1 MPSALRS
8 SLVFMRFRP
17 LASKNIA
24 GAAIVIVALSTLLA
38 ACSGSTKRPPPAE
51 LGSNTVLLGVRQ
63 AWTNRIGEVPAGV
76 APVVVG
82 TTVVI
87 AAGDG
92 TVLAIDA
99 ATGKDLWRAS
109 VGAELATGAGSD
121 GKLTAVITRSNEVVA
136 LDAGKEVWRVK
147 LPAQSFTAPL
157 VAGGRVFALAADR
170 SVTALDGATGRRLW
184 VQQRPGEPLVLR
196 QPGTL
201 LAVGDTLV
209 AGLAGRLVGLNPNN
223 GSVRWDAPIA
233 SPRGTNEVERLVDL
247 VGRTNRVGDV
257 VCARAF
263 QAAVGCV
270 NAARGTLLW
279 SKSANGAEGVHG
291 DDRLVIGTESDG
303 KVLAWR
309 MADGERAW
317 VSERLQYRS
326 LTAPLMVGR
335 TVVIGDGTGLVHL
348 LSREDGSPMNRLST
362 DNSAIAAS
370 PVLAAGNLIV
380 VTRSGGIYGFA
391 PE

>member
-1 MPSALRS
+1 MSSAPRS
-8 SLVFMRFRP
+8 SSSFKNFRP
-17 LASKNIA
+17 LAQWNIA
-24 GAAIVIVALSTLLA
+24 GAAIILVAIGTLLS
-38 ACSGSTKRPPPAE
+38 ACSSGANRPKPAE
-51 LGSNTVLLGVRQ
+51 LGANTALLGVRQ
-63 AWTNRIGEVPAGV
+63 AWTNRIGEVPAGA

-82 TTVVI
+82 TSVI
-87 AAGDG
+87 VASSDG
-92 TVLAIDA
+92 TVAALDA
-99 ATGKDLWRAS
+99 ATGKDLWRGTAG
-109 VGAELATGAGSD
+109 GALATGAGSD

-136 LDAGKEVWRVK
+136 LEAGKELWRVK
-147 LPAQSFTAPL
+147 LAAQSFTAPL

-170 SVTALDGATGRRLW
+170 SVTALDGATGRKLW
-184 VQQRPGEPLVLR
+184 VQQRPGEPLVLK
-196 QPGTL
+196 QPGTM
-201 LAVGDTLV
+201 LAVSDTLV

-247 VGRTNRVGDV
+247 VGRTNRAGDI

-279 SKSANGAEGVHG
+279 NKPANGAEGVHG
-291 DDRLVIGTESDG
+291 DDRLVVGTETDG
-303 KVLAWR
+303 KVVAWR

-317 VSERLQYRS
+317 VSERLLYRS

-348 LSREDGSPMNRLST
+348 LSREDGSPLNRMST

-370 PVLAAGNLIV
+370 PVLAAGTLIV
-380 VTRSGGIYGFA
+380 VTRNGGIYGFT

>member
-8 SLVFMRFRP
+8 SSIFKHIRP
-17 LASKNIA
+17 LAQWNIA
-24 GAAIVIVALSTLLA
+24 GAAIVIVAAVTLLT
-38 ACSGSTKRPPPAE
+38 ACSSGSKRPPPAE
-51 LGSNTVLLGVRQ
+51 LGANTALLGVRQ
-63 AWTNRIGEVPAGV
+63 AWTNRVGEIPAGL
-76 APVVVG
+76 APAVVG

-87 AAGDG
+87 ASGDG

-99 ATGKDLWRAS
+99 ATGKDQWRAS
-109 VGAELATGAGSD
+109 AGAELATGAGSD
-121 GKLTAVITRSNEVVA
+121 GKLTAVITRNNEVVA
-136 LDAGKEVWRVK
+136 LESGKELWRVK

-170 SVTALDGATGRRLW
+170 SVTALDGATGHKLW

-196 QPGTL
+196 QPGTM

-247 VGRTNRVGDV
+247 VGRTNRAGDI

-279 SKSANGAEGVHG
+279 NKPANGAEGLHG
-291 DDRLVIGTESDG
+291 DDRLVVGTENDG
-303 KVLAWR
+303 KVVAWR

-326 LTAPLMVGR
+326 LTAPLLVGR
-335 TVVIGDGTGLVHL
+335 TVVIGDGAGLVHF
-348 LSREDGSPMNRLST
+348 LSREDGSPLNRLST

-380 VTRSGGIYGFA
+380 VTRNGGIYGFA

>member
-1 MPSALRS
+1 MSSALRS

>member
-1 MPSALRS
+1 MPSAQCS
-8 SLVFMRFRP
+8 SSIFKHFRP
-17 LASKNIA
+17 LAQWNTA
-24 GAAIVIVALSTLLA
+24 AAAIALVAISALLS
-38 ACSGSTKRPPPAE
+38 ACSSGSNRPKPAE
-51 LGSNTVLLGVRQ
+51 LGANTALIGVRQ
-63 AWTNRIGEVPAGV
+63 AWTNRIGELSAGA

-82 TTVVI
+82 TSVI
-87 AAGDG
+87 LASSDG
-92 TVLAIDA
+92 TVAAIDV
-99 ATGKDLWRAS
+99 ATGRDLWRGSAG
-109 VGAELATGAGSD
+109 GALATGAGSD
-121 GKLTAVITRSNEVVA
+121 GSLAAVITRSNEVVA
-136 LDAGKEVWRVK
+136 LEGGKELWRVK
-147 LPAQSFTAPL
+147 LSAQSFTAPL

-170 SVTALDGATGRRLW
+170 SVTALDGATGRKLW
-184 VQQRPGEPLVLR
+184 VQQRPGEPLVLK
-196 QPGTL
+196 QPGTM

-209 AGLAGRLVGLNPNN
+209 AGLAGRLVGLNPSN

-247 VGRTNRVGDV
+247 VGRTNRTGDI

-279 SKSANGAEGVHG
+279 TKPANGAEGLHG
-291 DDRLVIGTESDG
+291 DDRLVVGTESDG
-303 KVLAWR
+303 KVVAWR
-309 MADGERAW
+309 MADGERVW

-326 LTAPLMVGR
+326 LTAPLVVGR

-348 LSREDGSPMNRLST
+348 LSREDGSPLNRLST

-370 PVLAAGNLIV
+370 PVLAAGTLVV
-380 VTRSGGIYGFA
+380 VTRNGGIYGFA

>member
-8 SLVFMRFRP
+8 SSIFKHFRP
-17 LASKNIA
+17 LAKWNIA
-24 GAAIVIVALSTLLA
+24 RAAIVIVATSTLLS
-38 ACSGSTKRPPPAE
+38 ACSSGSKRPLPAE
-51 LGSNTVLLGVRQ
+51 LGANTALLGVRQ
-63 AWTNRIGEVPAGV
+63 AWTNRIGEVPAGA

-82 TTVVI
+82 TSI
-87 AAGDG
+87 IFASNDG
-92 TVLAIDA
+92 TVAALDA
-99 ATGKDLWRAS
+99 ATGKDQWRATAG
-109 VGAELATGAGSD
+109 GALATGAGSD

-136 LDAGKEVWRVK
+136 LDGGKELWRVK

-170 SVTALDGATGRRLW
+170 SVTALDGATGRKLW
-184 VQQRPGEPLVLR
+184 VQQRPGEPLVLK
-196 QPGTL
+196 QPGTI

-209 AGLAGRLVGLNPNN
+209 VGLAGRLVGLNPNN
-223 GSVRWDAPIA
+223 GSVRWEAPIA

-247 VGRTNRVGDV
+247 VGRTNRAGDI

-270 NAARGTLLW
+270 NAARGILLW
-279 SKSANGAEGVHG
+279 SKVANGAEGVHG
-291 DDRLVIGTESDG
+291 DDRLVVGTESDG
-303 KVLAWR
+303 KVVAWR

-317 VSERLQYRS
+317 VTERLQYRY
-326 LTAPLMVGR
+326 LTAPLVVGR
-335 TVVIGDGTGLVHL
+335 TVVIGDSTGLVHL
-348 LSREDGSPMNRLST
+348 LSREDGSALNRLST

-380 VTRSGGIYGFA
+380 VTRNGGIYGFA

>member
-8 SLVFMRFRP
+8 SSIFKHFRP
-17 LASKNIA
+17 LAQRNVA
-24 GAAIVIVALSTLLA
+24 GAAIALLALSTLLS
-38 ACSGSTKRPPPAE
+38 ACSSGANRPKPAE
-51 LGSNTVLLGVRQ
+51 LGANTALIGVRQ
-63 AWTNRIGEVPAGV
+63 AWTNRIGEVSAGA

-82 TTVVI
+82 TSVI
-87 AAGDG
+87 VAGADG
-92 TVLAIDA
+92 TVAAMDA
-99 ATGKDLWRAS
+99 ATGKELWRGTA
-109 VGAELATGAGSD
+109 GTDLATGAGSD
-121 GKLTAVITRSNEVVA
+121 GKLTAVITRSNQVVA
-136 LDAGKEVWRVK
+136 LEGGKELWRVK

-170 SVTALDGATGRRLW
+170 SVTALDGATGRKLW
-184 VQQRPGEPLVLR
+184 VQQRPGEPLVLK

-247 VGRTNRVGDV
+247 VGRTNRAGDV

-270 NAARGTLLW
+270 NTARGTLLW
-279 SKSANGAEGVHG
+279 NKPANGAEGVHG
-291 DDRLVIGTESDG
+291 DDRLVVGTEQDG
-303 KVLAWR
+303 KVVAWR

-326 LTAPLMVGR
+326 LTAPLVVGR
-335 TVVIGDGTGLVHL
+335 TVVIGDSTGLVHL
-348 LSREDGSPMNRLST
+348 LSREDGSPLNRLST

-370 PVLAAGNLIV
+370 PVIAAGTLIV
-380 VTRSGGIYGFA
+380 VTRNGGIYGFA

>member
-8 SLVFMRFRP
+8 SFIFKHIRP
-17 LASKNIA
+17 LAQWNIA
-24 GAAIVIVALSTLLA
+24 GAAIVIVAFSTLLS
-38 ACSGSTKRPPPAE
+38 ACSSSTKRPQPAE
-51 LGSNTVLLGVRQ
+51 LGANTALLGVRQ
-63 AWTNRIGEVPAGV
+63 AWTNRIGEVPAGA

-82 TTVVI
+82 SSVI
-87 AAGDG
+87 VASSDG
-92 TVLAIDA
+92 TVAALDA
-99 ATGKDLWRAS
+99 ATGKDMWRGTAG
-109 VGAELATGAGSD
+109 GALAAGAGSD
-121 GKLTAVITRSNEVVA
+121 GKLTAVITRNNEVVA
-136 LDAGKEVWRVK
+136 LEGGKEMWRVK

-170 SVTALDGATGRRLW
+170 SVTALDGATGRKLW
-184 VQQRPGEPLVLR
+184 VQQRPGEPLVLK

-247 VGRTNRVGDV
+247 VGRTNRVGDI

-270 NAARGTLLW
+270 NAARGALLW
-279 SKSANGAEGVHG
+279 TKPANGAEGVHG
-291 DDRLVIGTESDG
+291 DDRLVVGTENDG
-303 KVLAWR
+303 KVVAWR

-317 VSERLQYRS
+317 VSERLLYRY
-326 LTAPLMVGR
+326 LTAPLVVGR
-335 TVVIGDGTGLVHL
+335 AVVVGDNAGLVHI
-348 LSREDGSPMNRLST
+348 LSREDGSPLNRLST
-362 DNSAIAAS
+362 DGSAIAAS
-370 PVLAAGNLIV
+370 PVLAAGTLVV
-380 VTRSGGIYGFA
+380 VTRNGGIYGFA

>member
-8 SLVFMRFRP
+8 SSIFKHIRP
-17 LASKNIA
+17 VAQWNTA
-24 GAAIVIVALSTLLA
+24 GAAIVIVAFSTLLS
-38 ACSGSTKRPPPAE
+38 ACSSSSKRPQPAE
-51 LGSNTVLLGVRQ
+51 LGTNTALLGVRQ
-63 AWTNRIGEVPAGV
+63 AWTNRIGEVPPGAM
-76 APVVVG
+76 PVVVG
-82 TTVVI
+82 TNVI
-87 AAGDG
+87 FASADG
-92 TVLAIDA
+92 TVAALDA
-99 ATGKDLWRAS
+99 ATGKDQWRGSA
-109 VGAELATGAGSD
+109 GADLATGAGSD

-136 LDAGKEVWRVK
+136 LEGGKELWRVK

-170 SVTALDGATGRRLW
+170 SVTALDGATGRKLW
-184 VQQRPGEPLVLR
+184 VQQRPGEPLVLK
-196 QPGTL
+196 QPGTM

-223 GSVRWDAPIA
+223 GTVRWDAPIA
-233 SPRGTNEVERLVDL
+233 TPRGTNEVERLVDL
-247 VGRTNRVGDV
+247 VGRTNRAGDV

-279 SKSANGAEGVHG
+279 NKPANGAEGVHG
-291 DDRLVIGTESDG
+291 DDRLVVGTENDG
-303 KVLAWR
+303 KVVAWR

-326 LTAPLMVGR
+326 LTAPLVVGR

-348 LSREDGSPMNRLST
+348 LSREDGSPLNRLST

-370 PVLAAGNLIV
+370 PVLAAGTLIV
-380 VTRSGGIYGFA
+380 VTRNGGIYGFA

>member
-1 MPSALRS
+1 MSSAPRS
-8 SLVFMRFRP
+8 SSIFRHFWP
-17 LASKNIA
+17 LAQRKIA
-24 GAAIVIVALSTLLA
+24 GAAIILVAISALMS
-38 ACSGSTKRPPPAE
+38 ACSSSANRPKPAE
-51 LGSNTVLLGVRQ
+51 LGANTALLGVRQ
-63 AWTNRIGEVPAGV
+63 AWTNRIGEVPAGA

-82 TTVVI
+82 TSVI
-87 AAGDG
+87 LASSDGAVAAM
-92 TVLAIDA
+92 DA
-99 ATGKDLWRAS
+99 ATGKDLWRGTAG
-109 VGAELATGAGSD
+109 GALATGAGSD
-121 GKLTAVITRSNEVVA
+121 GQLTAVITRSNEVVA
-136 LDAGKEVWRVK
+136 LEGGKEVWRVK

-170 SVTALDGATGRRLW
+170 SVTALDGATGRKLW
-184 VQQRPGEPLVLR
+184 VQQRPGEPLVLK

-223 GSVRWDAPIA
+223 GSVRWDVPIA

-247 VGRTNRVGDV
+247 VGRANRAGDI

-279 SKSANGAEGVHG
+279 NKPANGAEGLHG
-291 DDRLVIGTESDG
+291 DDRLVVGTENDG
-303 KVLAWR
+303 KVVAWR

-326 LTAPLMVGR
+326 LTAPLVVGR

-348 LSREDGSPMNRLST
+348 LSREDGSPLNRLST

-370 PVLAAGNLIV
+370 PVLAAGTLVV
-380 VTRSGGIYGFA
+380 VTRNGGIYGFA